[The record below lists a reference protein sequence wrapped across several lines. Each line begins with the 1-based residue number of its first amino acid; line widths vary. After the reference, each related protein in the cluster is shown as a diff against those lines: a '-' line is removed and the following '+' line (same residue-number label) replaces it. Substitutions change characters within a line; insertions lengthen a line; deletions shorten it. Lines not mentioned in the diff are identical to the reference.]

1 MGVICFC
8 DVVVRMKEVF
18 ASAEDTEIDVPKIW
32 QYLAEVI
39 GPMIRVDGALPLNF
53 FYRTTE
59 SVRLSRK
66 VSLLIADVL
75 NYAASQLVLQLL
87 GSQLVDVGSVECHL
101 GCRDKEFVLVFC
113 AKYHSP
119 SGWQF
124 HFPAMVLECNSLRQ
138 VVHMFS
144 SLSLSMILA
153 NRQ

>member
-1 MGVICFC
+1 
-8 DVVVRMKEVF
+8 MKEVF

-75 NYAASQLVLQLL
+75 NYAASQLVL
-87 GSQLVDVGSVECHL
+87 
-101 GCRDKEFVLVFC
+101 
-113 AKYHSP
+113 
-119 SGWQF
+119 
-124 HFPAMVLECNSLRQ
+124 
-138 VVHMFS
+138 
-144 SLSLSMILA
+144 
-153 NRQ
+153 